1 MRKDKAKALQHHCN
15 ALIAA
20 TRGQI
25 ADDTRHIVDI
35 ALINSNLAHV
45 RYYVYLCKKNKEDV

>member
-15 ALIAA
+15 ALIVA

-25 ADDTRHIVDI
+25 VDDTRHIVDI

-45 RYYVYLCKKNKEDV
+45 RKYVYFCKKK